1 MPVKWSKP
9 KTAGAKPKAKKPVN
23 ENPSKAPFELPSCFL
38 LFCEHP
44 ITAKAIMAY
53 KQTFFFIFFN

>member
-23 ENPSKAPFELPSCFL
+23 ENRCRTWL
-38 LFCEHP
+38 
-44 ITAKAIMAY
+44 Y
-53 KQTFFFIFFN
+53 R